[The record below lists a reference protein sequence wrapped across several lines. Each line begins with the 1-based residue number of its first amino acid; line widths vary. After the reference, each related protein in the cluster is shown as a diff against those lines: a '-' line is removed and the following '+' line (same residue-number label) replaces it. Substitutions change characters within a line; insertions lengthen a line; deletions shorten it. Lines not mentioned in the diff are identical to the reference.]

1 MSVLSHVDSHF
12 PSVLQYSMDD
22 MIVSEISMQV
32 MEPFTVAP
40 KNVSSSIHR
49 FAISPP
55 LPSGL
60 TIDSHLG
67 VIQESANEGLD
78 KVIFT
83 VSLYGYHHS
92 INCTLVMVF
101 SLSTHMDVFH
111 GTIEGPAR
119 TIFYRSMGV
128 TPTPPEWEALSV
140 SYAGE
145 FRFSVLYTSFQLLY
159 DIHSYIDSL
168 AITR

>member
-1 MSVLSHVDSHF
+1 
-12 PSVLQYSMDD
+12 MDD

-40 KNVSSSIHR
+40 KNISSSIHR

-67 VIQESANEGLD
+67 VIQGSANEGLD

-111 GTIEGPAR
+111 GTIEGPA
-119 TIFYRSMGV
+119 
-128 TPTPPEWEALSV
+128 
-140 SYAGE
+140 
-145 FRFSVLYTSFQLLY
+145 
-159 DIHSYIDSL
+159 
-168 AITR
+168 

>member
-40 KNVSSSIHR
+40 KNISSSIHR

-67 VIQESANEGLD
+67 VIQGSANEVSTRSFSRFRSTD
-78 KVIFT
+78 TIIQST
-83 VSLYGYHHS
+83 V
-92 INCTLVMVF
+92 
-101 SLSTHMDVFH
+101 
-111 GTIEGPAR
+111 R
-119 TIFYRSMGV
+119 
-128 TPTPPEWEALSV
+128 W
-140 SYAGE
+140 
-145 FRFSVLYTSFQLLY
+145 
-159 DIHSYIDSL
+159 
-168 AITR
+168 